1 MEAAEVAIRRD
12 EKNIKAHYLAA
23 EALVD
28 ISEGTKDRAK
38 LEMAI

>member
-1 MEAAEVAIRRD
+1 MAIKRD

-28 ISEGTKDRAK
+28 ISEGTRDRGK